1 VQTDLR
7 KIYDRGGRS
16 ESSKDSMV
24 DEKGKSDE
32 NARPDD
38 GQHEEFLELCAIS
51 TTENLGEEERRKLR
65 DHLAVCARCREVLKE
80 FEDVVDRGVPAL
92 ASELAP
98 ELTSDHLKEDSSFS
112 QTEAE
117 TSFFRRLSEEK
128 ERSPEQL
135 GEADG
140 WLSPLVVRRSR
151 NFRRSLD
158 RYHFWLPLAAAA
170 LLCLT
175 LGILTY
181 RMGKN
186 RGFAVARRDPGVATP
201 APAISQDAL
210 TAAIQARDAANSRL
224 AERDRRIA
232 DLQREMARESSDN
245 KRLKDLQN
253 EKSAA
258 LVAGA
263 QENEQLDAERHR
275 LAQQAA
281 LTEAALQASESKLH
295 NLERERSEDVL
306 HAASLERKVAELS
319 RVVTEQQRNIGE
331 EHELLAK
338 DRDIRELMGARDLY
352 ITEVHDVS
360 KTGETQKPFGRVFYT
375 KGKSLIFYA
384 YDLND
389 NPDLK
394 DGGTFQ
400 AWGRRGPDWE
410 QAFNLGMF
418 YEDNVS
424 KKRWVMKFND
434 KRTLDQIDAVF
445 VTVEPH
451 SGSER
456 PTGKPFLFAYL
467 KVKAN
472 HP

>member
-1 VQTDLR
+1 
-7 KIYDRGGRS
+7 
-16 ESSKDSMV
+16 MV

-32 NARPDD
+32 NAWPDD

-51 TTENLGEEERRKLR
+51 TTENLSEEERKKLGE
-65 DHLAVCARCREVLKE
+65 HLAVCATCRKVLKE

-92 ASELAP
+92 ASELAS
-98 ELTSDHLKEDSSFS
+98 EVTSEPLKENSSFS
-112 QTEAE
+112 QADAE

-128 ERSPEQL
+128 ERSAEEL

-140 WLSPLVVRRSR
+140 WVSPLVVRRSR

-158 RYHFWLPLAAAA
+158 RYHFWLPLAAGA
-170 LLCLT
+170 LLCLS

-186 RGFAVARRDPGVATP
+186 RGFAVARRDLGVATP
-201 APAISQDAL
+201 APAISQEAL
-210 TAAIQARDAANSRL
+210 AAAIQARDAANYRL

-232 DLQREMARESSDN
+232 DLQREVARESSDN
-245 KRLKDLQN
+245 MRLKDLQK
-253 EKSAA
+253 EQSAA

-263 QENEQLDAERHR
+263 GEKEKLNVERDR

-281 LTEAALQASESKLH
+281 LTEAALEASEGKLH
-295 NLERERSEDVL
+295 KLERGRSEDIL
-306 HAASLERKVAELS
+306 HAGSLEKKVAELS
-319 RVVTEQQRNIGE
+319 RIVTEQQQNISE

-352 ITEVHDVS
+352 ITEVHDVA

-384 YDLND
+384 YDLNEK
-389 NPDLK
+389 PDLK
-394 DGGTFQ
+394 EGGTFQ

-410 QAFNLGMF
+410 QAFSLGMF
-418 YEDNVS
+418 YEDNAS
-424 KKRWVMKFND
+424 KKRWVVKFND
-434 KRTLDQIDAVF
+434 KRALDQIDAVF

-451 SGSER
+451 NGSER